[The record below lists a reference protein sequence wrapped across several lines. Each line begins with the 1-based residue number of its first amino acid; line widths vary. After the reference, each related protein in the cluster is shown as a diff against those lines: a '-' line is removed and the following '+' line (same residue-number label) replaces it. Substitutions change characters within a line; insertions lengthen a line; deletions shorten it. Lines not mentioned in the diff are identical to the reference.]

1 MLAGAALALLPAAT
15 ASHTPNP
22 TTVTI
27 AGSLQSE
34 AGCPADWE
42 PACAATHLV
51 YDAGDDVWQ
60 GSFTLP
66 AGGYEYKAALNDA
79 WTENYGLQAQQD
91 GANIPLA
98 VPAPASVKFYYD
110 HKSHWVTDNRSSV
123 IAVAPGS
130 FQSELGCPGDWDPS
144 CLRSWLQDPDGNG
157 IYSFVTSALPAGSY
171 ETKVAINEAWDEN
184 YGQGGVPGGANIAF
198 TVPVDNATVTFT
210 YDATTHVLT
219 IAAEIPPGAPDGPG
233 ALSHFGLARKD
244 CLGTARNTTS
254 KVWYTVA
261 NGVLSDVYFPTID
274 NTNVE
279 TLQYIVTDGSTFTDL
294 QTRDMTYTVEAERN
308 AGGMACTVTATAKN
322 GKYRIDTDYV
332 TDPARNTVLMNV
344 KFRPTVAGLRLY
356 VRFDPTV
363 NGNGGGGAGNGGA
376 DRATIDESTGDPVLV
391 SFDPVTATNAANRD
405 YAQPVYAALDGPFS
419 EGSSGFV
426 GAASDGLVQLD
437 ADHALTTTY
446 EDAIGGN
453 VVQTARVELK
463 GDANGGGKAILA
475 LGFGA
480 SQEEAV
486 ETAEG
491 SLATGFAR
499 AHAAYVEGWRQ
510 YDRSLTKPRT
520 ERLPG
525 IAGADKKRL
534 EDSYYLSAN
543 VIKASEDK
551 TFPGAIVA
559 SLASPWGQAVSAGD
573 PANTYFGSYREVFA
587 RDLYESWTGLVA
599 AGDLATA
606 RAATLFLFERQQLP
620 DGSMPRNSLVNG
632 KVAPD
637 SFGTQLDETAYPILM
652 AYQLGLT
659 DPSLYADHI
668 KPAAN
673 FVASRGPA
681 FGVERWEEQSG
692 FSPSTI
698 AAEIAGLVA
707 AAELARANGDTAS
720 ASVWLGVADSWQ
732 RQVKDWTVTT
742 SGPHAS
748 RYFIRLSKTGDP
760 NAPISYNVGN
770 GGPTL
775 DQREVIDAGFLEL
788 ARLGELPADDPDIAR
803 SLQVVDATIKST
815 TARGPGW
822 HRYNGDGY
830 GDRASDGRPWAPS
843 GQGTGHLWPA
853 LSAERG
859 EHEQATGD
867 PGEAASLLLGMSRFA
882 SGVGL
887 IPEQNWELP
896 DLAPSPFGTDPTLA
910 SIGFENGGAAGS
922 ASPLT
927 WSAASFV
934 RLAGSLAA
942 GRNVVLPAATHSRY
956 VARTQGQTTLTVTSP
971 ADNSSVTSSPVTV
984 TGTTAPGNTVYVAAT
999 NTDTPSPTTVAST
1012 TAPTGSFSVDVAVTG
1027 GTNVLNVV
1035 AVSPSGAT
1043 AQAKRTVLF
1052 DFVPGTLLLD
1062 VTDPDGDDNGPGN
1075 YAYPTSANFHAGA
1088 FDIQRFQVYDA
1099 GADVTFRLQT
1109 RDLSE
1114 TFGSPLGA
1122 QLVDVYVRVPGAST
1136 TSTAAAHPLRNFTIS
1151 PTFAWSRLIQV
1162 QGFGQRYVD
1171 ATRGHARDGLDQ
1183 RESHLTLHHV
1193 QRPQGVAGH
1202 AGTRLGL
1209 HGRAHRPGRLQPGPG
1224 PRLRSDASGLPV
1236 RRLRD
1241 GERRPALH
1249 VRPRPGAEGGRRD
1262 HGPRRPAGD
1271 DARLHAGTGRAH
1283 RRHPP
1288 VVGRSAYSA
1297 SPGERSA
1304 RAACVRLSTPSFP

>member
-1 MLAGAALALLPAAT
+1 MRLGKRRAVLLALAGTALVLLPAAT

-22 TTVTI
+22 TAVTI

-34 AGCPADWE
+34 AGCPGDWD
-42 PACAATHLV
+42 PACAATHLA

-60 GSFTLP
+60 GTFLLP
-66 AGGYEYKAALNDA
+66 AASYEYKAALNDA
-79 WTENYGLQAQQD
+79 WTENYGRNAQQD

-98 VPAPASVKFYYD
+98 LPAPASVKFYYD

-130 FQSELGCPGDWDPS
+130 FQSELGCPGDWDPG

-157 IYSFVTSALPAGSY
+157 IYSFETSALPQGSY
-171 ETKVAINEAWDEN
+171 EAKVAINEAWDEN

-210 YDATTHVLT
+210 YDATSHVLT
-219 IAAEIPPGAPDGPG
+219 IVAEIPPGAPDGPG

-244 CLGTARNTTS
+244 CLGTARNRTS

-261 NGVLSDVYFPTID
+261 NGVLSDVYYPTVD

-279 TLQYIVTDGSTFTDL
+279 TLQYVVTDGSTFTDL
-294 QTRDMTYTVEAERN
+294 QTRDMTYTVEAHRDS
-308 AGGMACTVTATAKN
+308 GGMACTVTAAARN
-322 GKYRIDTDYV
+322 GKYRIETDYV
-332 TDPARNTVLMNV
+332 TDPGRNTVLMNV
-344 KFRPTVAGLRLY
+344 KFRPAVDGLRLY
-356 VRFDPTV
+356 MRFDPTV

-376 DRATIDESTGDPVLV
+376 DRATIDDSTGDPVLV

-419 EGSSGFV
+419 EATSGFV

-437 ADHALTTTY
+437 ASHALTTTY
-446 EDAIGGN
+446 DEAIGGN
-453 VVQTARVELK
+453 VAQTARVELK
-463 GDANGGGKAILA
+463 GDASGGGKAILA

-480 SQEEAV
+480 SQDEAV
-486 ETAEG
+486 EAAEG

-499 AHAAYVEGWRQ
+499 AQAAYVDGWRQ

-525 IAGADKKRL
+525 IARADQKRL
-534 EDSYYLSAN
+534 EDEYYLSAN

-587 RDLYESWTGLVA
+587 RDLYESWTGLVT

-606 RAATLFLFERQQLP
+606 RDATLFLFERQQLP

-659 DPSLYADHI
+659 DASLYTDHI

-707 AAELARANGDTAS
+707 AAEIARVNGDTAS
-720 ASVWLGVADSWQ
+720 AAVWLGVADSWQ

-742 SGPHAS
+742 TGSHTS

-760 NAPISYNVGN
+760 NAAISYNVGN

-788 ARLGELPADDPDIAR
+788 ARLGELPVGDPDIAR

-859 EHEQATGD
+859 EHEQASGNATA
-867 PGEAASLLLGMSRFA
+867 AASLLLGMSRFA

-896 DLAPSPFGTDPTLA
+896 DLPPSPYGTDPTLA

-934 RLAGSLAA
+934 RLAGNLAA
-942 GRNVVLPAATHSRY
+942 GRNLVLPAATHSRY
-956 VARTQGQTTLTVTSP
+956 VARAQGQTSLTVTSP
-971 ADNSSVTSSPVTV
+971 ADNSSVSASPVTV
-984 TGTTAPGNTVYVAAT
+984 TGTTAPGNTVYVSAT
-999 NTDTPSPTTVAST
+999 NADAGSATTVVST
-1012 TAPTGSFSVDVAVTG
+1012 TAPTGSFSIDVAVTG
-1027 GTNVLNVV
+1027 GTNVLNIV

-1062 VTDPDGDDNGPGN
+1062 VADPNGDDNGPGN
-1075 YAYPTSANFHAGA
+1075 YAYPASPNFHPGA
-1088 FDIQRFQVYDA
+1088 FDIQRFQVYDS

-1109 RDLSE
+1109 RDLTE

-1136 TSTAAAHPLRNFTIS
+1136 TSTAAAHPLRNFTVA

-1171 ATRGHARDGLDQ
+1171 ATGA
-1183 RESHLTLHHV
+1183 TL
-1193 QRPQGVAGH
+1193 
-1202 AGTRLGL
+1202 GTATISANPISRFITFSVPKASLGT
-1209 HGRAHRPGRLQPGPG
+1209 PGPG
-1224 PRLRSDASGLPV
+1224 WAFTVVLTGQDGFSPDQARGFTPTPQDFQFGVCAAASADPHCTF
-1236 RRLRD
+1236 D
-1241 GERRPALH
+1241 PAL
-1249 VRPRPGAEGGRRD
+1249 VPKAVDVITAPGVQQSTMLDYTLG
-1262 HGPRRPAGD
+1262 
-1271 DARLHAGTGRAH
+1271 
-1283 RRHPP
+1283 P
-1288 VVGRSAYSA
+1288 VVLTGVAL
-1297 SPGERSA
+1297 P
-1304 RAACVRLSTPSFP
+1304 